1 MGQTKKFG
9 KWVVLGTGGTI
20 AGTAASPTDHTG
32 YTAAQLGVQHLLDAV
47 PGLNA
52 LLQGDTLLGEQVAQL
67 DSKDMDHATWQRLA
81 LRCQHW
87 LAQPEVGGIV
97 ITHGTDTLEETAWF
111 LQQVLKSAKP
121 VVITCAMRPA
131 TSVEADGPQNLL
143 DALTVVRD
151 PQAQGVLA
159 VCAGH
164 IHRARDV
171 QKVHPYRL
179 DAFSSGDAGPC
190 GQVVRG
196 QVQWSGPYSAS
207 GPHPCA
213 AQAVVQR
220 DGTTVCT
227 LDDVR
232 AGILDGGKVIEDA
245 RALVALV
252 NAHRAA
258 GERVVFTNGCFDIVH
273 RGHVTYLSQAKALG
287 DVLIVGVNSDE
298 SVRRLKGEDRPV
310 NSFED
315 RAQVLAGLSSVDH
328 VIEFTED
335 TPEALIRLIGPDIV
349 AKGGDYSDETLPE
362 AALVRALGGEV
373 RFLPYLDGAST
384 TGLIAHIRGT
394 QAAAG

>member
-1 MGQTKKFG
+1 MKPNFDE
-9 KWVVLGTGGTI
+9 
-20 AGTAASPTDHTG
+20 AA
-32 YTAAQLGVQHLLDAV
+32 
-47 PGLNA
+47 
-52 LLQGDTLLGEQVAQL
+52 TLLGSAHFDEGDRAAAVVARASRLLTRVGAQYVAVTMDVDGAVIL
-67 DSKDMDHATWQRLA
+67 DRDGGWYRTYANAASNARAAGAGDTFAAAFALA
-81 LRCQHW
+81 LG
-87 LAQPEVGGIV
+87 AGAAMPAAAEV
-97 ITHGTDTLEETAWF
+97 A
-111 LQQVLKSAKP
+111 
-121 VVITCAMRPA
+121 
-131 TSVEADGPQNLL
+131 
-143 DALTVVRD
+143 
-151 PQAQGVLA
+151 
-159 VCAGH
+159 
-164 IHRARDV
+164 RA
-171 QKVHPYRL
+171 
-179 DAFSSGDAGPC
+179 
-190 GQVVRG
+190 
-196 QVQWSGPYSAS
+196 
-207 GPHPCA
+207 A